1 MFPMRPDILKW
12 AFGGKLADRDPT
24 DEPAAD
30 LLARIKA
37 ERAAAAAATPNPAA
51 RGRKKNP

>member
-37 ERAAAAAATPNPAA
+37 ERAAAAAATPKPAA